1 MGGGAETMGWRGC
14 GTRRRHAAAG
24 GTFVDERGDVGYEHP
39 EHVLDLV
46 GHLVV
51 ARAAVARAA
60 GRVAEKKAVAGREGE
75 TAAVGT
81 EEARMEEVMEAVTA
95 EVVMAPRRQSPGR

>member
-1 MGGGAETMGWRGC
+1 MGVGGRGR
-14 GTRRRHAAAG
+14 GSGRVG
-24 GTFVDERGDVGYEHP
+24 GR
-39 EHVLDLV
+39 VLDLV

-60 GRVAEKKAVAGREGE
+60 GRVAERKAVAGREGE